1 MNVYWEHNLRFFTG
15 KFHLYLFKL
24 QGTSYGTGSD
34 FIKDKHVGKVGFRTT
49 AGMVHTFNRRL
60 DVVTGLSYEIKG
72 LKFKAYSENPD
83 YNPPAMT
90 KVVQDPYASPR
101 STCPR
106 PCSAEAATRR
116 RCRQALEP
124 GARRRLALENK
135 TSQ

>member
-83 YNPPAMT
+83 YNPPAMK
-90 KVVQDPYASPR
+90 KVVQDL
-101 STCPR
+101 
-106 PCSAEAATRR
+106 TR
-116 RCRQALEP
+116 
-124 GARRRLALENK
+124 ARAQPARGLALPKRLREGDAGGHSN
-135 TSQ
+135 QELEVDLH